1 MCRQRLLPSSHA
13 HTIGVRS
20 KIYCRDNVGYVSSLY
35 LMPYIYKRTFLDTLY
50 GILKVGDIF
59 KIGDIAVVVDTDGD
73 ITIRRTSSWVRGSV
87 RTIGG

>member
-1 MCRQRLLPSSHA
+1 
-13 HTIGVRS
+13 
-20 KIYCRDNVGYVSSLY
+20 
-35 LMPYIYKRTFLDTLY
+35 MPYIYKRTFLDTLY
-50 GILKVGDIF
+50 GLLKVGDIF